1 MHIMSQEEVQKKTS
15 KMNKAIKKIENSMKQ
30 QPPGDGSPAH
40 GSKDDKFSEFSSMD
54 SILFGG
60 AEPSPD
66 SPNVKQQKRKN
77 VRARDNQKNKK

>member
-15 KMNKAIKKIENSMKQ
+15 KMNKPNKEIENLMKQ
-30 QPPGDGSPAH
+30 QSLLDEESAH
-40 GSKDDKFSEFSSMD
+40 TSMKDKFSGFSSMD

-66 SPNVKQQKRKN
+66 SPNVKRQKRKN
-77 VRARDNQKNKK
+77 VRAREDQKNKK